1 METHNENT
9 TQFVS
14 RVMSYISL
22 VELIVVDFNN
32 SKSNL
37 WYVCSRMLMNV
48 TIVTA
53 ETPYLYLDSL
63 ECIITQKH
71 HGAFNDSTFP
81 LGSLDTV
88 LNSFV

>member
-1 METHNENT
+1 M
-9 TQFVS
+9 
-14 RVMSYISL
+14 
-22 VELIVVDFNN
+22 VVDFNN

-37 WYVCSRMLMNV
+37 WYVCSRMLMDV

-71 HGAFNDSTFP
+71 HRC
-81 LGSLDTV
+81 
-88 LNSFV
+88 

>member
-1 METHNENT
+1 MLHIYISLGLKCCGKHNENT

-22 VELIVVDFNN
+22 VELMVVDFNHF
-32 SKSNL
+32 KSNL

-53 ETPYLYLDSL
+53 ETLYLYLDSL

-71 HGAFNDSTFP
+71 HGC
-81 LGSLDTV
+81 
-88 LNSFV
+88 